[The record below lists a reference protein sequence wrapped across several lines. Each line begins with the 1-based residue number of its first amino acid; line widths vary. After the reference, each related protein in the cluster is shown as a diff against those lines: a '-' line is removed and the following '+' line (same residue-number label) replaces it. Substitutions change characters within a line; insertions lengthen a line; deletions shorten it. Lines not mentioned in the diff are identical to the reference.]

1 MQLKF
6 ENLLTEKEI
15 ERYRHVDKIR
25 DEKLRLEGVEL
36 PRCMVRLEQR
46 IKIAA
51 VYYNI
56 EVMLICRLQNIV

>member
-1 MQLKF
+1 M
-6 ENLLTEKEI
+6 
-15 ERYRHVDKIR
+15 DKIR

-56 EVMLICRLQNIV
+56 ELMLICRLQNIV